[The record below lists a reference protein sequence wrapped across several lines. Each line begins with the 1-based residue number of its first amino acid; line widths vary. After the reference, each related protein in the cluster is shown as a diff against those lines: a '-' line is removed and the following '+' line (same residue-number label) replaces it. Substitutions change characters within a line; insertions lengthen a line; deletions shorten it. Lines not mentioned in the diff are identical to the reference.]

1 MQAPAVLHWPQD
13 MARVQ
18 DALQRSQT
26 VVLCIAQPP
35 GTTRPAARASVRLA
49 LQAAL
54 GAWLNCHA
62 TAVVLHSSPGTP
74 LRLHHPAHHASLS
87 ISHEDGLS
95 LAAIA
100 PDCAVGVDLLA
111 TATLPDSAECLQLAQ
126 DYLDPSTAQTL
137 TALPAAEVPTAF
149 ALAWTMWEAQ
159 LKCAGLAL
167 REWRPMQ
174 ETAQQTSILQTLALQ
189 DGYVGALA
197 SRQAHEPPTMPPAQE
212 IQ

>member
-35 GTTRPAARASVRLA
+35 GTTRPTARASVRLA

-100 PDCAVGVDLLA
+100 PGCAVGVDLLA
-111 TATLPDSAECLQLAQ
+111 TTTLPDSAECLQLAQ
-126 DYLDPSTAQTL
+126 DYLGPSTAQTL

-149 ALAWTMWEAQ
+149 ALAWTMWEAR
-159 LKCAGLAL
+159 LKCAGLGL
-167 REWRPMQ
+167 VEWRPGPEEALHMQ
-174 ETAQQTSILQTLALQ
+174 VVQALPLPAP
-189 DGYVGALA
+189 YCGAVA
-197 SRQAHEPPTMPPAQE
+197 WRQPFTP
-212 IQ
+212 